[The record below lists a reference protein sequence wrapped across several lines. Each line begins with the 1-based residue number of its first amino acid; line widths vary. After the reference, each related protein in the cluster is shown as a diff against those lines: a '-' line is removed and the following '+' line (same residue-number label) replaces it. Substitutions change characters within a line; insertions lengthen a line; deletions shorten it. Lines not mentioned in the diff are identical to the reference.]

1 MIHCGDSELTPAHE
15 ELQGFHV
22 VKGNCDY
29 ANFQDEIVTD
39 VDGIRFLV
47 VHGHRHNVKMTLQ
60 TLAYHAE
67 EVGAQVACF
76 GHSHVLGAE
85 LIEGVLFINPGSIFI
100 TTSAC
105 RKDICFIRNG

>member
-1 MIHCGDSELTPAHE
+1 MVCEGIKAVKKKYEGRVDVMIHCGDSELTPAHE
-15 ELQGFHV
+15 ELQDFQV

-29 ANFQDEIVTD
+29 ANFPDEIVTD

-47 VHGHRHNVKMTLQ
+47 VHGHRHDVKMTLQ

-76 GHSHVLGAE
+76 GHSHVFRGR
-85 LIEGVLFINPGSIFI
+85 I
-100 TTSAC
+100 T
-105 RKDICFIRNG
+105 

>member
-67 EVGAQVACF
+67 EVGSASRMLRTFSRIRC
-76 GHSHVLGAE
+76 GINRGR
-85 LIEGVLFINPGSIFI
+85 FIY
-100 TTSAC
+100 
-105 RKDICFIRNG
+105 